1 MHAGVYFCVY
11 RMSMIIN
18 TMNIARSMEM
28 KKNERLFYEEPSIE
42 VVEVKMECGLL
53 QNSKLDY
60 YYHSLDED

>member
-1 MHAGVYFCVY
+1 
-11 RMSMIIN
+11 MSMIIN
-18 TMNIARSMEM
+18 TVNTMQSKE
-28 KKNERLFYEEPSIE
+28 KKNIERLFYEEPSIK

>member
-1 MHAGVYFCVY
+1 
-11 RMSMIIN
+11 MSMIIN
-18 TMNIARSMEM
+18 TMNIARSMEI
-28 KKNERLFYEEPSIE
+28 KKNERLFYEEPSIK